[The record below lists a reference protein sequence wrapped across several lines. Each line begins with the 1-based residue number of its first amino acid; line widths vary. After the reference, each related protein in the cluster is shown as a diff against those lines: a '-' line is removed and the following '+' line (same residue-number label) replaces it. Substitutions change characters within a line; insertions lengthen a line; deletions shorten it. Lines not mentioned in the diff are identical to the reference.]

1 MHIHCI
7 YFYYLRLRPRP
18 STMAGIS
25 WFCPKTNVYFI
36 CLYKTNERVQN
47 VLNMFKINFIHSK
60 YIVCVQFILYM
71 AKSDF
76 YLVNWH
82 IWACTECVQN
92 ILYVIKVIC
101 MHSKCTYCTRSI
113 HFCTSRSV
121 RHKRAITMGKKWNM
135 KFIYYL
141 VENGRKW
148 YLCKIITHF

>member
-60 YIVCVQFILYM
+60 YSVCVQFILYM

-101 MHSKCTYCTRSI
+101 MHSKCIVPVQFILYKLGLSPCEKSEMRLI
-113 HFCTSRSV
+113 LP
-121 RHKRAITMGKKWNM
+121 M
-135 KFIYYL
+135 KFIY
-141 VENGRKW
+141 
-148 YLCKIITHF
+148 